1 MADPKAHNTADAFHW
16 QTGSTGQR
24 RSHVPFPSRAPD
36 SPNPTAYHLEDTL
49 DVDRDDPELQLTR
62 TDSHSEDPGNTG
74 GLEPQASRTN
84 APPPTPRLP
93 DLELDEVFVDDYQ
106 DELELQLSR
115 SYSNSQDSAN
125 CVDLIDSRFDAELAS
140 LDSDGKT
147 PTQSLFPP
155 LPSRASTFLAPYRT
169 AKFDRDDAAAADNM
183 TATSPAR
190 SGVSPSSSPRLP
202 SPPPFTEVQIGP
214 KSPSVGDSNQN
225 QLGDAARIDNGS
237 TRRIR
242 PGTKAADMEKG
253 PPLVPLNEVCN
264 LYESVLIPIRDEK
277 YLPDLRIHYALLR
290 PFS

>member
-1 MADPKAHNTADAFHW
+1 MADQEAHNNAEAFHW
-16 QTGSTGQR
+16 QTGHR
-24 RSHVPFPSRAPD
+24 RSCAHFPSRAPD
-36 SPNPTAYHLEDTL
+36 SPTPTAYHLEDTL
-49 DVDRDDPELQLTR
+49 DDDQDDPELQLTR
-62 TDSHSEDPGNTG
+62 TYSHSEDPGNTG
-74 GLEPQASRTN
+74 GSEPQASQTN

-93 DLELDEVFVDDYQ
+93 DLELNGEFVDEYR
-106 DELELQLSR
+106 DEYELQLSR

-125 CVDLIDSRFDAELAS
+125 TVGFIDTQIDAELAS
-140 LDSDGKT
+140 LGSDEKT
-147 PTQSLFPP
+147 PTQSFFPP
-155 LPSRASTFLAPYRT
+155 LPSRASTLLAGYHS
-169 AKFDRDDAAAADNM
+169 AKHGGDAAVDNM

-214 KSPSVGDSNQN
+214 KSPSVGDSNEH

-264 LYESVLIPIRDEK
+264 LCDSFLSPTKDEK
-277 YLPDLRIHYALLR
+277 YPLELRIHHTLLR
-290 PFS
+290 TFS